1 MPDKNKVFSEK
12 LILNKYLFWLIGVK
26 EFEELQ
32 KYFRDPSL
40 MGINSDGRSKLS
52 VAFIDRYED
61 KIKIP
66 IEDLEEYDLNIIRA
80 LESLNRNRFEDIEL
94 KYFQYFSLLLVEIYL
109 DRYFAGK
116 QRLLKEI
123 NTFLALYNKNEGEE
137 VKEFILSDL
146 NKLALWSATGS
157 GKTLLMHLNF
167 SQVKHYLEKYKDKF
181 EGSYILLTP
190 NEGLSNQH
198 IEEFEKSGITAHMYD
213 KSKSMAFTY
222 GTTIEVLENTKLAEK
237 DGDKTVAT
245 SRFGNQNI
253 VFVDEGH
260 RGTSGDTWYK
270 FRNELCKNGF
280 SFEYSATFGQAI
292 KASGKKDL
300 EEEYSKCIYFDYSY
314 RHFYN
319 DGYGKDYQ
327 ILNLENDDDNIRDLY
342 LCTSLLTFYQQRK
355 LYKDNR
361 QDYSKFNIE
370 NPLMIFVGG
379 SVNAVRTQNRRQ
391 VSDVVD
397 ILLFLDE
404 FTANKNKYSDIINR
418 ILSERTG
425 LIDSRNI
432 DVFRGNF
439 DYINSLRLSS
449 EEVYDDILLEVFHES
464 ISGSIIHIEN
474 LKGSDGEI
482 RLRLGENKPFGLIN
496 VGDASKLIKLCR
508 ENELNTSDVD
518 FSESLFADIN
528 SKNSP
533 INILIGSKKFTEG
546 WNSWRVSTM
555 GLMNIGRTE
564 GSQIIQLFGRGV
576 RLKGRDF
583 SLKRSNAYFKDH
595 PFVKS
600 PDNYIYMRYLETLN
614 IFGLRADYMMQF
626 KEYLEA
632 EGINPDAEKP
642 YTLEIPI
649 LKNQNL
655 KKKKVITLKVKEN
668 LNFKK
673 DGNAIDIGDQE
684 EKFIISLDCYGKVQF
699 KSSTKSSR
707 NITVKETHNFTSQHL
722 AFLDYN
728 EIYFQIQEYKGQ
740 KNYYNI
746 AITLDG
752 IKRLLSNEDWYKLY
766 IPKEDLEIKS
776 MKDFERFNRIAV
788 SLLKKYIDKLY
799 SVSRAR
805 WEKPLLEYRY
815 MEDTDDNFIKEG
827 IYKLEI
833 ENPENNNTHIQ
844 FLEDLKNQMNIA
856 KKSSKM
862 IDIRD
867 IKGDLKALTLTPSLY
882 NPYIY
887 LSKENLDIKV
897 MPVALNESEWKFI
910 DDLKEYIKMHES
922 EFNDKEVYIIRN
934 ISRKGIGFFED
945 NGFYPDFI
953 MWIKTQNRYHI
964 IFIEPHGMGRESIN
978 GEKVRLFEKI
988 KSYENLLNPIDD
1000 IKPVLDSFILS
1011 PTKYLDMVDKTIS
1024 KEEWKNHHVLFMDS
1038 ESYVKDMFDIILN
1051 DNAF

>member
-1 MPDKNKVFSEK
+1 M
-12 LILNKYLFWLIGVK
+12 
-26 EFEELQ
+26 
-32 KYFRDPSL
+32 
-40 MGINSDGRSKLS
+40 
-52 VAFIDRYED
+52 
-61 KIKIP
+61 
-66 IEDLEEYDLNIIRA
+66 NIIRA

-116 QRLLKEI
+116 QRLLKEL

-167 SQVKHYLEKYKDKF
+167 SQVKHYLEKYKEKF

-300 EEEYSKCIYFDYSY
+300 EAEYSKCIYFDYSY

-327 ILNLENDDDNIRDLY
+327 ILNLENDDDNIIDLY
-342 LCTSLLTFYQQRK
+342 LCTSLLTFYQQKK

-361 QDYSKFNIE
+361 QDYSGFNIE

-474 LKGSDGEI
+474 LNGSDGEI
-482 RLRLGENKPFGLIN
+482 RQDLRKQTIR
-496 VGDASKLIKLCR
+496 SYKCWRCIK
-508 ENELNTSDVD
+508 
-518 FSESLFADIN
+518 
-528 SKNSP
+528 
-533 INILIGSKKFTEG
+533 
-546 WNSWRVSTM
+546 
-555 GLMNIGRTE
+555 
-564 GSQIIQLFGRGV
+564 
-576 RLKGRDF
+576 
-583 SLKRSNAYFKDH
+583 
-595 PFVKS
+595 
-600 PDNYIYMRYLETLN
+600 
-614 IFGLRADYMMQF
+614 
-626 KEYLEA
+626 
-632 EGINPDAEKP
+632 
-642 YTLEIPI
+642 
-649 LKNQNL
+649 
-655 KKKKVITLKVKEN
+655 
-668 LNFKK
+668 
-673 DGNAIDIGDQE
+673 ID
-684 EKFIISLDCYGKVQF
+684 
-699 KSSTKSSR
+699 
-707 NITVKETHNFTSQHL
+707 
-722 AFLDYN
+722 
-728 EIYFQIQEYKGQ
+728 
-740 KNYYNI
+740 
-746 AITLDG
+746 
-752 IKRLLSNEDWYKLY
+752 
-766 IPKEDLEIKS
+766 
-776 MKDFERFNRIAV
+776 
-788 SLLKKYIDKLY
+788 
-799 SVSRAR
+799 
-805 WEKPLLEYRY
+805 
-815 MEDTDDNFIKEG
+815 
-827 IYKLEI
+827 
-833 ENPENNNTHIQ
+833 
-844 FLEDLKNQMNIA
+844 
-856 KKSSKM
+856 
-862 IDIRD
+862 
-867 IKGDLKALTLTPSLY
+867 
-882 NPYIY
+882 
-887 LSKENLDIKV
+887 
-897 MPVALNESEWKFI
+897 
-910 DDLKEYIKMHES
+910 
-922 EFNDKEVYIIRN
+922 
-934 ISRKGIGFFED
+934 
-945 NGFYPDFI
+945 
-953 MWIKTQNRYHI
+953 
-964 IFIEPHGMGRESIN
+964 
-978 GEKVRLFEKI
+978 
-988 KSYENLLNPIDD
+988 
-1000 IKPVLDSFILS
+1000 
-1011 PTKYLDMVDKTIS
+1011 
-1024 KEEWKNHHVLFMDS
+1024 
-1038 ESYVKDMFDIILN
+1038 
-1051 DNAF
+1051 